1 MRKARTHLENLQQLQ
16 PLLIPPPPQQPG
28 GGEALPSL
36 GVGGQA
42 DDGSCHGPPLSL
54 SQETGGGEGGG
65 GGRRKEGEIEFA
77 CPLGGIFEETG
88 GGAGVIGSI
97 RGIGGV
103 RRRERELG
111 GEGEGESAGVQGE
124 RTDGGGRAEGEGGV
138 GARSEDGVVCGVGG
152 VGAGGGG
159 GVGGTT
165 LCRPQLTKQC
175 RPQFQGLPDGWT
187 QEEDARLGRLVCLH
201 ANTRRDSEKSV
212 YSE

>member
-88 GGAGVIGSI
+88 GG
-97 RGIGGV
+97 
-103 RRRERELG
+103 
-111 GEGEGESAGVQGE
+111 
-124 RTDGGGRAEGEGGV
+124 
-138 GARSEDGVVCGVGG
+138 
-152 VGAGGGG
+152 G